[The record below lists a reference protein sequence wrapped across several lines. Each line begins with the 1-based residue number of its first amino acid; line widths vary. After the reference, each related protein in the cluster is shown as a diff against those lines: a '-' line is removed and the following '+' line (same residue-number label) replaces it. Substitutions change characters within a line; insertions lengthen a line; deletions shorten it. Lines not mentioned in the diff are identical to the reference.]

1 MTRYALPWLI
11 CATLYAAP
19 DRLSQDLNQFGTAC
33 YQQLAQGDG
42 NLIFSPFSI
51 SGALS
56 MTLAGARGE
65 TAKAIAGVLHQNRSQ
80 AAYPEAFMA
89 LVASLG
95 PRANGS
101 GNELLNANG
110 LWVDGGLRLEPDFLA
125 TLRTK
130 YQASLSP
137 LDFARNLEGA
147 RAAIN
152 RWTQEH
158 TKGKI
163 RELFAPGSLD
173 ESTRLVL
180 SSAVYFYGK
189 WEHPFQPNQ
198 TRLAPFKLGNG
209 STVETSFMKQ
219 TDRFGY
225 AETPTAQILEM
236 KYAGTGLALDVLLPK
251 PGSSLRD
258 LEGRLTEDHLAGW
271 LAQLSDRN
279 VEVLIPKFR
288 VESQFS
294 LREMLSRMGMGRA
307 FTGSADFSGIDG
319 RRDLALSNVLHKAL
333 VDVSEEGTEAAAAT
347 GSAVALV
354 RMIVPEHTVFRADH
368 PYVFLIRDAQSGL
381 VLFAG
386 RLTNPKN

>member
-11 CATLYAAP
+11 CAALYAAP
-19 DRLSQDLNQFGTAC
+19 DRLSQDLNQFGTAS

-89 LVASLG
+89 LVANLG
-95 PRANGS
+95 QRANGS

-110 LWVDGGLRLEPDFLA
+110 LWVDSDLRLEPDFLA

-147 RAAIN
+147 RTAIN

-219 TDRFGY
+219 TGRFGY

-271 LAQLSDRN
+271 LAELSDRN

-354 RMIVPEHTVFRADH
+354 RMVVPEHTVFRADH

>member
-1 MTRYALPWLI
+1 MTRYALAWLI

-19 DRLSQDLNQFGTAC
+19 DRLSQDLNQFGTAS

-80 AAYPEAFMA
+80 AAYPQAFMA
-89 LVASLG
+89 LVANLG
-95 PRANGS
+95 QRANGS

-110 LWVDGGLRLEPDFLA
+110 LWVDSGLRLEPDFLA

-147 RAAIN
+147 RTAIN

-219 TDRFGY
+219 TGRFGY

-271 LAQLSDRN
+271 LAELSDRN

-354 RMIVPEHTVFRADH
+354 RMVVPEHTVFRADH

>member
-1 MTRYALPWLI
+1 MNRYALPWLI
-11 CATLYAAP
+11 CATLYAGP
-19 DRLSQDLNQFGTAC
+19 DHLSQDLNQFGTAC

-258 LEGRLTEDHLAGW
+258 LEGRLTEDHLAAW
-271 LAQLSDRN
+271 LAELSDRN

-288 VESQFS
+288 VDSQFS

-319 RRDLALSNVLHKAL
+319 QRDLALSNVLHKAL

>member
-1 MTRYALPWLI
+1 MTRYALAWLI

-19 DRLSQDLNQFGTAC
+19 DRLSQDLNQFGTAS

-89 LVASLG
+89 LVANLG
-95 PRANGS
+95 QRANGS

-110 LWVDGGLRLEPDFLA
+110 LWVDSGLRLEPDFLA

-147 RAAIN
+147 RTAIN

-219 TDRFGY
+219 TGRFGY
-225 AETPTAQILEM
+225 AEAPTAQILEM

-271 LAQLSDRN
+271 LAELSDRN

-354 RMIVPEHTVFRADH
+354 RMVVPEHTVFRADH

>member
-1 MTRYALPWLI
+1 MTRYALPCLI
-11 CATLYAAP
+11 CATLYAGS
-19 DRLSQDLNQFGTAC
+19 DRLSSDLNQFGTAC

-65 TAKAIAGVLHQNRSQ
+65 TAKAIAGVLHQNRSE
-80 AAYPEAFMA
+80 AGYPEAFMA
-89 LVASLG
+89 LVANLG
-95 PRANGS
+95 QRANGS

-110 LWVDGGLRLEPDFLA
+110 LWVDSGLRLEPDFLA

-147 RAAIN
+147 RTAIN

-219 TDRFGY
+219 TGRFGY

-271 LAQLSDRN
+271 LAELSDRN

-354 RMIVPEHTVFRADH
+354 RMVVPEHTVFRADH

>member
-1 MTRYALPWLI
+1 
-11 CATLYAAP
+11 
-19 DRLSQDLNQFGTAC
+19 
-33 YQQLAQGDG
+33 
-42 NLIFSPFSI
+42 
-51 SGALS
+51 
-56 MTLAGARGE
+56 
-65 TAKAIAGVLHQNRSQ
+65 
-80 AAYPEAFMA
+80 MA
-89 LVASLG
+89 LVANLG
-95 PRANGS
+95 QRANGS

-110 LWVDGGLRLEPDFLA
+110 LWVDSGLRLEPDFLA
-125 TLRTK
+125 TLRTQ

-189 WEHPFQPNQ
+189 WDHPFQPNQ

-209 STVETSFMKQ
+209 STAETSFMNQ
-219 TDRFGY
+219 TGRFGY

-271 LAQLSDRN
+271 LAELSDRN
-279 VEVLIPKFR
+279 VEVIIPKFR

>member
-1 MTRYALPWLI
+1 MTRYALPWFI

-19 DRLSQDLNQFGTAC
+19 DRLSQDLNQFGTAS

-89 LVASLG
+89 LVANLG
-95 PRANGS
+95 QRANGS

-110 LWVDGGLRLEPDFLA
+110 LWVDSDLRLEPDFLA

-147 RAAIN
+147 RTAIN

-219 TDRFGY
+219 TGRFGY

-271 LAQLSDRN
+271 LAELSDRN

-354 RMIVPEHTVFRADH
+354 RMVVPEHTVFRADH
-368 PYVFLIRDAQSGL
+368 PYVLLIRDAQSGL

>member
-11 CATLYAAP
+11 CAALYAAP
-19 DRLSQDLNQFGTAC
+19 DRLSQDLNQFGTAS

-56 MTLAGARGE
+56 MTLAGGRGE

-89 LVASLG
+89 LVANLG
-95 PRANGS
+95 QRANGS

-110 LWVDGGLRLEPDFLA
+110 LWVDSGLRLEPDFLV

-147 RAAIN
+147 RTAIN

-158 TKGKI
+158 TEGKI

-219 TDRFGY
+219 TGRFGY

-271 LAQLSDRN
+271 LAELSDRN

-354 RMIVPEHTVFRADH
+354 RMVVPEHTVFRADH

>member
-1 MTRYALPWLI
+1 
-11 CATLYAAP
+11 
-19 DRLSQDLNQFGTAC
+19 
-33 YQQLAQGDG
+33 
-42 NLIFSPFSI
+42 
-51 SGALS
+51 
-56 MTLAGARGE
+56 
-65 TAKAIAGVLHQNRSQ
+65 
-80 AAYPEAFMA
+80 
-89 LVASLG
+89 
-95 PRANGS
+95 
-101 GNELLNANG
+101 
-110 LWVDGGLRLEPDFLA
+110 
-125 TLRTK
+125 
-130 YQASLSP
+130 
-137 LDFARNLEGA
+137 
-147 RAAIN
+147 
-152 RWTQEH
+152 
-158 TKGKI
+158 
-163 RELFAPGSLD
+163 LD

-209 STVETSFMKQ
+209 STAETSFMNQ
-219 TDRFGY
+219 TGHFGY
-225 AETPTAQILEM
+225 AETPTVQILEM

-319 RRDLALSNVLHKAL
+319 QRDLALSNVLHKAL